1 MSSLRAT
8 LRSLLDDPPLAGQRA
23 GARRG
28 ADAQVLV
35 CEALPVPER
44 TVAAIEREGQILT
57 LPRWPEADALQ
68 PGDVV
73 SVHVD
78 AGDADDYC
86 AYLERLSDAAL
97 PEAIFAPWC
106 RDARGIH
113 RLWCVAAARVALP
126 DHIRVAARHD
136 LLGIR
141 VAQVALGFGA
151 DALAGPIEPDRTLP
165 LAGVTRPTENTR
177 AGLRALIEQAGLRPT
192 MGAVTASQ
200 TAPNA

>member
-1 MSSLRAT
+1 M
-8 LRSLLDDPPLAGQRA
+8 RS
-23 GARRG
+23 RG
-28 ADAQVLV
+28 APA
-35 CEALPVPER
+35 PN
-44 TVAAIEREGQILT
+44 VAAIEREGRLLT
-57 LPRWPEADALQ
+57 LAGARCARPETC
-68 PGDVV
+68 PCTWTPTTRP
-73 SVHVD
+73 
-78 AGDADDYC
+78 YC

-106 RDARGIH
+106 RESRGIH

-126 DHIRVAARHD
+126 DQIRVAARHD

-192 MGAVTASQ
+192 TRAAAPPQ

>member
-1 MSSLRAT
+1 MSTLRST

-35 CEALPVPER
+35 CEALPVPAG
-44 TVAAIEREGQILT
+44 TVAAIERDGRLLT
-57 LPRWPEADALQ
+57 LARWPEADALS

-78 AGDADDYC
+78 VDDADRYC

-106 RDARGIH
+106 RESRGIH

-126 DHIRVAARHD
+126 DQIRVAARHD

-192 MGAVTASQ
+192 TRAAAPPQ